1 MDAELRRAWTEIVL
15 ADDYEEHMAAIG
27 QAQAAAE
34 LTRCLIEAASLETG
48 SITIA
53 GAGTGQMFDLLPPSL
68 FHPYRLTVSDL
79 NPLFLQRLRE
89 RLTRHGLNAEVLV
102 DDIER
107 TALPPEC
114 DLLLATLLLEH
125 IDWQHGIQAFVYLR
139 PRMCGIVLQENPP
152 EMKTAVTPGRRLP
165 CSIAKA
171 VETAHPALVPRDDLV
186 AAMAKRSYDCIG
198 VAVRDVADGKRLV
211 ALLFSRSHSGGAIP
225 EYNS

>member
-1 MDAELRRAWTEIVL
+1 MDAELRRAWTEIVV

-34 LTRCLIEAASLETG
+34 LTRYLIEAASLEAG
-48 SITIA
+48 SHITAA
-53 GAGTGQMFDLLPPSL
+53 GAGTGQMFDFLSPAL

-79 NPLFLQRLRE
+79 NPLFLERLRE
-89 RLTRHGLNAEVLV
+89 RLTRHRLDAEVLV

-107 TALPPEC
+107 TALPPGC

-125 IDWQHGIQAFVYLR
+125 IDWERGIQAFADLR

-165 CSIAKA
+165 SSIARA
-171 VETAHPALVPRDDLV
+171 VETAHPSLVPRGDLI
-186 AAMAKRSYDCIG
+186 AAMAKRAYDCVG
-198 VAVRDVADGKRLV
+198 SSVRDVADGKRL
-211 ALLFSRSHSGGAIP
+211 AAFLFSRSSRSDSGV
-225 EYNS
+225 